1 MFPSSALMVALL
13 CIPAAGQST
22 VVHLNQWRL
31 PLRNGSSEDTITSK
45 GTLKHMQTLR
55 LQDIATNGSRFG
67 GLSSIIVAPNGSGLL
82 AISDRGAFEDMS
94 LGSLTVDGEYNVT
107 EGNIIPFGTGQ
118 GDAEGLTINGYY
130 EGGGGGPTAGVDG
143 LLLMLCE
150 EPSNSSVPTTDPQG
164 RIVLPGWAY
173 NETSSNDLFHPTDMA
188 ELNGGDMMILF
199 RRFVPTEGNGMRIGY
214 VTKGELDQAMAV
226 GGTLNPQIIAEV
238 RTRDGYIIDNE
249 EALAIREDPTTGRT
263 FVYTLSDNNYNEV
276 RQKTLLS
283 TYEWVAAAGTATPP
297 PTTTAVPSLAT
308 SPTSYSLILF
318 LTYIVPST
326 YY

>member
-1 MFPSSALMVALL
+1 MLPARISYHQRLAVWLVVEDSYVTATGTVPEYYYTAARFGSRLLALL
-13 CIPAAGQST
+13 MRCASD
-22 VVHLNQWRL
+22 H
-31 PLRNGSSEDTITSK
+31 
-45 GTLKHMQTLR
+45 
-55 LQDIATNGSRFG
+55 
-67 GLSSIIVAPNGSGLL
+67 GLGK
-82 AISDRGAFEDMS
+82 
-94 LGSLTVDGEYNVT
+94 
-107 EGNIIPFGTGQ
+107 
-118 GDAEGLTINGYY
+118 
-130 EGGGGGPTAGVDG
+130 
-143 LLLMLCE
+143 
-150 EPSNSSVPTTDPQG
+150 
-164 RIVLPGWAY
+164 W
-173 NETSSNDLFHPTDMA
+173 
-188 ELNGGDMMILF
+188 
-199 RRFVPTEGNGMRIGY
+199 FVPTEGNGMRIGY